1 MGEKCEHANH
11 NTSAILT
18 AFQDG
23 EMFVSARCS
32 KCGKEWAGKIKPR
45 PEVEKPKHP
54 CPECAVC
61 EMWSRTAG
69 CCRDESEEFG
79 ECPYKHEEE
88 VKP

>member
-1 MGEKCEHANH
+1 MGEKYCIEC
-11 NTSAILT
+11 
-18 AFQDG
+18 FYYDG
-23 EMFVSARCS
+23 KHCAHIDWHYCS
-32 KCGKEWAGKIKPR
+32 KTGHPYWKPR